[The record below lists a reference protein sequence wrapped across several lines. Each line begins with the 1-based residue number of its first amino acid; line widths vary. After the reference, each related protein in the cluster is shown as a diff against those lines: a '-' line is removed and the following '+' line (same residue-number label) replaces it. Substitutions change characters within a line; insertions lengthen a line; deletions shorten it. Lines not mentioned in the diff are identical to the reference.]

1 MSECVCVRACLRV
14 RVRACV
20 CVCVCES
27 RNASNIDCIDVIK
40 HIHEISKGEAV

>member
-1 MSECVCVRACLRV
+1 MH
-14 RVRACV
+14 ACV
-20 CVCVCES
+20 CLHADVRACVCES